1 MPRVDEV
8 ARSLGMT
15 SEEVIA
21 RLDALGTPVPDER
34 ADVDDATVERLR
46 AERPSDGA
54 GPAAPS
60 PAPDAQR
67 TGDGRAAAGAAGG
80 TTLAEKLRGKP
91 AEAATEPARR
101 DEPAAAATEPARR
114 DEPAAPKKTRTP
126 KKPKKKRSALA
137 RIAEIPVLIVLA
149 FVIAI
154 VIKTY
159 LVQAFYIPSGSMR
172 PTLQVGD
179 RVLIEKLSYR
189 FSDPDRGDVVV
200 FERSAGFGA
209 PAPDVPWTEDVR
221 NFARELLGLPTPNA
235 EQDFIKRIVAVGGDV
250 FTYAGEPR
258 RLVVNGERVEEPYV
272 RGGPDRVSQQVT
284 AQNCRALDM
293 KARDG
298 GCVVPAGKVFVM
310 GDNRANSS
318 DSRTTGPVDEDKV
331 LGRAFV
337 VIWPPADF
345 GGL

>member
-1 MPRVDEV
+1 MPKVDDV
-8 ARSLGMT
+8 ARSLGMS

-21 RLDALGTPVPDER
+21 RLDALGSPVADGR

-46 AERPSDGA
+46 AERASGDGA
-54 GPAAPS
+54 ATADDGAPVAKGPDQVSEPG
-60 PAPDAQR
+60 
-67 TGDGRAAAGAAGG
+67 GDGRAATAAGGG

-91 AEAATEPARR
+91 AEPASDAAPGG
-101 DEPAAAATEPARR
+101 
-114 DEPAAPKKTRTP
+114 DEPAAPKKARKP
-126 KKPKKKRSALA
+126 RKPKKKRSALA
-137 RIAEIPVLIVLA
+137 RAAEIPMLIVLA

-179 RVLIEKLSYR
+179 RVLIEKVSYR

-250 FTYAGEPR
+250 FTYSGQPR
-258 RLVVNGERVEEPYV
+258 RLVVNGERVDEPYV

-284 AQNCRALDM
+284 ESNCRALDM